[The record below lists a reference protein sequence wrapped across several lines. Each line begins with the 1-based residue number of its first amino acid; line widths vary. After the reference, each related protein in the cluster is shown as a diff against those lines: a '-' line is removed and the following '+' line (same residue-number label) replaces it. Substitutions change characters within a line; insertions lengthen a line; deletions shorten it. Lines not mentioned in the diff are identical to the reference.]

1 MLFQP
6 NIVIDAKLGCLWN
19 VNLKLEALCRF
30 VTDRTRLVEL
40 LMQRTNAKPLLIDVL
55 REMVTTEYSPAMLT
69 IIEKVFDKLN
79 VVYE

>member
-1 MLFQP
+1 M
-6 NIVIDAKLGCLWN
+6 
-19 VNLKLEALCRF
+19 
-30 VTDRTRLVEL
+30 TDRTRLVEL